1 MVGGGGGGTRR
12 GDDGSSAALLSTTNI
27 FAALESRRRSSKS
40 SKKKKDESKEKQSAS
55 KSETENLIT
64 EPVQFWA
71 PSQVT
76 VKSWADCDDD
86 DEDYYATTAP
96 PPEEHSPELTHTD
109 PEIRLNQEEGSEDDE
124 GEEEEQGFEDDLDND
139 KESEENGELS
149 GTSAGNMEMPALEKK
164 PDRQLSKKE
173 LKKKGLAELEAVLAE
188 FGLSQTDENG
198 DEIFDENN
206 EEPENKQIGGEYP
219 SPVGSKS
226 SKRRKAKKE
235 KSFKDADVPL
245 TPSSEAGI
253 REEDSSVA
261 DLGDAVT
268 TDPKEVLRR
277 LATLKKKKSMKDAD
291 AAAKAAASEAAAR
304 AARLAAAKK
313 KEKTHYNQQPV
324 R

>member
-1 MVGGGGGGTRR
+1 MG
-12 GDDGSSAALLSTTNI
+12 
-27 FAALESRRRSSKS
+27 
-40 SKKKKDESKEKQSAS
+40 
-55 KSETENLIT
+55 
-64 EPVQFWA
+64 
-71 PSQVT
+71 
-76 VKSWADCDDD
+76 
-86 DEDYYATTAP
+86 
-96 PPEEHSPELTHTD
+96 
-109 PEIRLNQEEGSEDDE
+109 
-124 GEEEEQGFEDDLDND
+124 
-139 KESEENGELS
+139 
-149 GTSAGNMEMPALEKK
+149 MPALEKK

-198 DEIFDENN
+198 STPTAYPKKGDEIFDENN
-206 EEPENKQIGGEYP
+206 EEPENKQIGGECP

>member
-1 MVGGGGGGTRR
+1 MIMSCA
-12 GDDGSSAALLSTTNI
+12 GSTPTAYP
-27 FAALESRRRSSKS
+27 
-40 SKKKKDESKEKQSAS
+40 KK
-55 KSETENLIT
+55 
-64 EPVQFWA
+64 
-71 PSQVT
+71 
-76 VKSWADCDDD
+76 
-86 DEDYYATTAP
+86 
-96 PPEEHSPELTHTD
+96 
-109 PEIRLNQEEGSEDDE
+109 
-124 GEEEEQGFEDDLDND
+124 
-139 KESEENGELS
+139 
-149 GTSAGNMEMPALEKK
+149 
-164 PDRQLSKKE
+164 
-173 LKKKGLAELEAVLAE
+173 
-188 FGLSQTDENG
+188 G
-198 DEIFDENN
+198 DEIFDEKN
-206 EEPENKQIGGEYP
+206 EEPENKQIGGECP

-291 AAAKAAASEAAAR
+291 ASPKAAASEAAAR

>member
-1 MVGGGGGGTRR
+1 MIMSCA
-12 GDDGSSAALLSTTNI
+12 GSTPTAYP
-27 FAALESRRRSSKS
+27 
-40 SKKKKDESKEKQSAS
+40 KK
-55 KSETENLIT
+55 
-64 EPVQFWA
+64 
-71 PSQVT
+71 
-76 VKSWADCDDD
+76 
-86 DEDYYATTAP
+86 
-96 PPEEHSPELTHTD
+96 
-109 PEIRLNQEEGSEDDE
+109 
-124 GEEEEQGFEDDLDND
+124 
-139 KESEENGELS
+139 
-149 GTSAGNMEMPALEKK
+149 
-164 PDRQLSKKE
+164 
-173 LKKKGLAELEAVLAE
+173 
-188 FGLSQTDENG
+188 G
-198 DEIFDENN
+198 DEIFDKNN
-206 EEPENKQIGGEYP
+206 EEPENKQIGGECP

-245 TPSSEAGI
+245 TPSSEAVIRI

-291 AAAKAAASEAAAR
+291 AAAKPAASEAAAR